1 MKSKGIQE
9 KGRENE
15 NKEEEKIGKKK
26 RIAIKDKEYGG
37 EWVNLIFI
45 RHRFLQGH
53 YFTVSPSTTFLPHEK
68 PASSRT
74 SHERCGA

>member
-37 EWVNLIFI
+37 E
-45 RHRFLQGH
+45 
-53 YFTVSPSTTFLPHEK
+53 
-68 PASSRT
+68 
-74 SHERCGA
+74 